1 MSNRRRIISPLRPRD
16 KAMGFED
23 SGRDSSLSVRSISAF
38 DHQPHHQPDEDEYD
52 DEGAAI
58 PDIPTR
64 KSSRAQ
70 NIVDFITSPEAFKNV
85 RRTKFKEDMNP
96 HAQNLGVPQVSR
108 PSSSSSNRDQPSSG
122 RIANLRDQA
131 PIERAPSPRA
141 PQSPRSPRDQ
151 GPAERMTNVQD
162 HEPAERAA
170 AIRHYA
176 SAERLPSTR
185 DYHTPQNRRRSVG
198 PDDQLSVAQ
207 STTQRSMFSSK
218 SQMNSSSSSLFA
230 PTSLPPLQTKGGD
243 VDNLEPLAEE
253 EVDPSSF
260 DLVVPA
266 HSLGKQYSL
275 ETQSELLFSVKH
287 LGIIFDDPVLLQ
299 RFTTYLCAYRP
310 QSVRIL
316 VYYLDALKALK
327 AIQYANAVT
336 EALAPID
343 GLDYTKASPAK
354 TMNCGLK
361 EKMTKAFE
369 TIANHDLPAYITHTY
384 VQTVSLTIK
393 RRIADTLPVH
403 LRDMSEG
410 LAEVFCLTDPSR
422 PDNPIVFASEEF
434 HKTTQYGMDYVL
446 GRNCRFLQGPK
457 TNPFSVQ
464 RIREKLLAGKEHVE
478 TFLNYR
484 RDGSPF
490 MNLLMVAPLFD
501 SRGQVRYHIGAQVD
515 VSGLVKESAGLESLE
530 RLVARENPELLPHH
544 YQQPQSPTKPDHK
557 RSRHAKFSADAVSVR
572 TNGNGVE
579 KTNGGDPQQSGGEIR
594 DEFRELAAMF
604 TMQELRTVRESGGA
618 LHRVHQEDI
627 SSTDNVANWRKPRV
641 LIRDDMTLDRRD
653 SDPVLHDTAA
663 MYASGE
669 AANAEAAAF
678 SPTNNNTNNG
688 GGHRRI
694 GSNGTD
700 HNGKAASVH
709 SSERIYMG
717 PDPSSS
723 SSANIGGG
731 RLSGVY
737 EHYLLVRPYPSLKIL
752 FASPSLRVPG
762 MLQSSFLSRVGGS
775 PRLRD
780 AIETAFADGQGV
792 TAKVRWL
799 SSAATRSGGAAS
811 DEGRGRWIHATPLLG
826 SNGAVGVWMVVL
838 VDDEAEAAR
847 RLPREAPPVE
857 RYVNG
862 RHPRFDGYTPSEDGM
877 SLGGFAEEQQ
887 QHYQHYSQPPPPP
900 RRGDNV
906 GARRAP
912 AVADNFAERERE
924 NTHEVRAP
932 PMRNPNRARSEVSRI
947 DSF

>member
-1 MSNRRRIISPLRPRD
+1 MQDP
-16 KAMGFED
+16 
-23 SGRDSSLSVRSISAF
+23 
-38 DHQPHHQPDEDEYD
+38 
-52 DEGAAI
+52 
-58 PDIPTR
+58 
-64 KSSRAQ
+64 
-70 NIVDFITSPEAFKNV
+70 
-85 RRTKFKEDMNP
+85 
-96 HAQNLGVPQVSR
+96 
-108 PSSSSSNRDQPSSG
+108 
-122 RIANLRDQA
+122 
-131 PIERAPSPRA
+131 
-141 PQSPRSPRDQ
+141 
-151 GPAERMTNVQD
+151 GPAERA
-162 HEPAERAA
+162 P
-170 AIRHYA
+170 AIRQVA

-185 DYHTPQNRRRSVG
+185 EYSTPQTRRRSVG
-198 PDDQLSVAQ
+198 PDDQLSIAQ
-207 STTQRSMFSSK
+207 SKTQRSMFSTR
-218 SQMNSSSSSLFA
+218 SQMNSSSSSLFS
-230 PTSLPPLQTKGGD
+230 PTSLPPLQTKGGE

-253 EVDPSSF
+253 EVDPAWF

-287 LGIIFDDPVLLQ
+287 LGVIFDDPVLLQ

-343 GLDYTKASPAK
+343 GLDYTKATPAK
-354 TMNCGLK
+354 TMNHGLK
-361 EKMTKAFE
+361 EKMRQAFE

-393 RRIADTLPVH
+393 RRIADTLPIH

-457 TNPFSVQ
+457 TNPFSVK
-464 RIREKLLAGKEHVE
+464 RIKEKLEAGKEHVE

-501 SRGQVRYHIGAQVD
+501 SRGMVRYHIGAQVD
-515 VSGLVKESAGLESLE
+515 VSGLVKESAGLDSLE
-530 RLVARENPELLPHH
+530 RLVARENPELLPQH
-544 YQQPQSPTKPDHK
+544 YQQQSPQKPDH
-557 RSRHAKFSADAVSVR
+557 RRARHAKFSDAASVR
-572 TNGNGVE
+572 TTNGNGVE
-579 KTNGGDPQQSGGEIR
+579 KLNGGAGAGDQPQNGNGNDGEIR

-627 SSTDNVANWRKPRV
+627 SSTDNVANWNKPRI
-641 LIRDDMTLDRRD
+641 LIRDDTTLDRRD

-663 MYASGE
+663 MYA
-669 AANAEAAAF
+669 AN
-678 SPTNNNTNNG
+678 TNNNNTSTAAIAPSS
-688 GGHRRI
+688 HRRI
-694 GSNGTD
+694 GSGN
-700 HNGKAASVH
+700 AASVH

-717 PDPSSS
+717 PDPSSPAPS
-723 SSANIGGG
+723 VSAANIGGG

-780 AIETAFADGQGV
+780 AIESALADGQGV

-799 SSAATRSGGAAS
+799 SSRRRGKAP
-811 DEGRGRWIHATPLLG
+811 GRGRWIHATPLLG

-838 VDDEAEAAR
+838 VDDEAEASR
-847 RLPREAPPVE
+847 RVPREAPPVE

-862 RHPRFDGYTPSEDGM
+862 RRPKFDPRLGGVGDYAPSEDGL
-877 SLGGFAEEQQ
+877 SLGASPRSSSSSRREEAIMLGRGGL
-887 QHYQHYSQPPPPP
+887 
-900 RRGDNV
+900 RRSWRS
-906 GARRAP
+906 RR
-912 AVADNFAERERE
+912 
-924 NTHEVRAP
+924 
-932 PMRNPNRARSEVSRI
+932 
-947 DSF
+947 

>member
-1 MSNRRRIISPLRPRD
+1 MSGRRRIISPLRPQD
-16 KAMGFED
+16 KSTGFED
-23 SGRDSSLSVRSISAF
+23 NGRDSSLSVRSISAF
-38 DHQPHHQPDEDEYD
+38 DHHHHHQQDEEEYD

-70 NIVDFITSPEAFKNV
+70 NVVDFLTSPEAFKNV
-85 RRTKFKEDMNP
+85 RRTKFKEDLKPN
-96 HAQNLGVPQVSR
+96 AQNLGVPQVSR
-108 PSSSSSNRDQPSSG
+108 PSSSSSSRDQPSSG
-122 RIANLRDQA
+122 RIADLRDQA
-131 PIERAPSPRA
+131 PTERASSPQT

-151 GPAERMTNVQD
+151 GPAERLSSMQQQ
-162 HEPAERAA
+162 EPAERAPA
-170 AIRHYA
+170 VRHYA
-176 SAERLPSTR
+176 SAERLPNTR
-185 DYHTPQNRRRSVG
+185 DHHVPQNRRRSVG

-207 STTQRSMFSSK
+207 STTQRSMFSSR

-230 PTSLPPLQTKGGD
+230 PTSLPALQTKGGD

-253 EVDPSSF
+253 EVDPASF

-287 LGIIFDDPVLLQ
+287 LGVIFDDPVLLQ

-336 EALAPID
+336 EALAPIE

-361 EKMTKAFE
+361 EKMSRAFE

-464 RIREKLLAGKEHVE
+464 RIREKLEAGKEHVE

-515 VSGLVKESAGLESLE
+515 VSGLVKESAGLDSLE
-530 RLVARENPELLPHH
+530 RLVARENPELMPHH

-557 RSRHAKFSADAVSVR
+557 RSRHAKFSTDAVSLKT
-572 TNGNGVE
+572 TNGNGVD
-579 KTNGGDPQQSGGEIR
+579 KPNGGDPQQSGGEIR

-627 SSTDNVANWRKPRV
+627 SSTDNVANWHKPRV

-663 MYASGE
+663 MYASGD
-669 AANAEAAAF
+669 AANASAAAF
-678 SPTNNNTNNG
+678 SPPHNTTS
-688 GGHRRI
+688 HRRI
-694 GSNGTD
+694 GSNGTNM
-700 HNGKAASVH
+700 NGKPASVH

-717 PDPSSS
+717 PDPSSP

-775 PRLRD
+775 PRLHD

-792 TAKVRWL
+792 TAKIRWL
-799 SSAATRSGGAAS
+799 SSVAMRNGGAG
-811 DEGRGRWIHATPLLG
+811 DEGRSRWIHATPLLG

-847 RLPREAPPVE
+847 RVPREAPPVE

-862 RHPRFDGYTPSEDGM
+862 RHPRFDGYAPSEDGM

-887 QHYQHYSQPPPPP
+887 QHYQYSQP
-900 RRGDNV
+900 RRG
-906 GARRAP
+906 GQRGGQEGPGGGLCRP
-912 AVADNFAERERE
+912 R
-924 NTHEVRAP
+924 T
-932 PMRNPNRARSEVSRI
+932 
-947 DSF
+947 

>member
-1 MSNRRRIISPLRPRD
+1 M
-16 KAMGFED
+16 
-23 SGRDSSLSVRSISAF
+23 
-38 DHQPHHQPDEDEYD
+38 
-52 DEGAAI
+52 
-58 PDIPTR
+58 
-64 KSSRAQ
+64 
-70 NIVDFITSPEAFKNV
+70 
-85 RRTKFKEDMNP
+85 
-96 HAQNLGVPQVSR
+96 
-108 PSSSSSNRDQPSSG
+108 
-122 RIANLRDQA
+122 
-131 PIERAPSPRA
+131 
-141 PQSPRSPRDQ
+141 
-151 GPAERMTNVQD
+151 QD
-162 HEPAERAA
+162 HEPAEKGQT
-170 AIRHYA
+170 IRHYS
-176 SAERLPSTR
+176 SAERLPSMR

-207 STTQRSMFSSK
+207 STTQRSMFSSR
-218 SQMNSSSSSLFA
+218 SQMNSSSSSLFS
-230 PTSLPPLQTKGGD
+230 PTSLPALQTKGGD

-253 EVDPSSF
+253 EVDPASF

-266 HSLGKQYSL
+266 HSLGKQFSL

-287 LGIIFDDPVLLQ
+287 LGVIFDDPVLLQ

-310 QSVRIL
+310 QSVRVL
-316 VYYLDALKALK
+316 VYYLDAMKALK
-327 AIQYANAVT
+327 AIQYANAVS

-343 GLDYTKASPAK
+343 GLDYTKALPAK

-361 EKMTKAFE
+361 EKMRQAFE
-369 TIANHDLPAYITHTY
+369 TLANHDLPAYITHTY

-457 TNPFSVQ
+457 TNPFSVK
-464 RIREKLLAGKEHVE
+464 RIKEKLEAGKEHVE

-501 SRGQVRYHIGAQVD
+501 SRGKVRYHIGAQVD
-515 VSGLVKESAGLESLE
+515 VSGLVKESAGLDSLE

-544 YQQPQSPTKPDHK
+544 YQQQQQSAQKSDHK
-557 RSRHAKFSADAVSVR
+557 RTRHAKFGDAASVR
-572 TNGNGVE
+572 TNGNSVE
-579 KTNGGDPQQSGGEIR
+579 KANGGGSGSGDHQLNGGETR

-627 SSTDNVANWRKPRV
+627 SSTDKVSNWHKPRILV
-641 LIRDDMTLDRRD
+641 RDDAALDRRD
-653 SDPVLHDTAA
+653 SDPVLHET
-663 MYASGE
+663 YAVQEPGAPS
-669 AANAEAAAF
+669 
-678 SPTNNNTNNG
+678 
-688 GGHRRI
+688 GHRRL
-694 GSNGTD
+694 GSGGS
-700 HNGKAASVH
+700 GKPISVH
-709 SSERIYMG
+709 SSERIYIG
-717 PDPSSS
+717 PDASSPSSS
-723 SSANIGGG
+723 NIGGG

-775 PRLRD
+775 PRLRE
-780 AIETAFADGQGV
+780 AIESALADGQGV

-799 SSAATRSGGAAS
+799 SSVSGTAASRTLADENGAAA
-811 DEGRGRWIHATPLLG
+811 GRGRWIHATPLLG
-826 SNGAVGVWMVVL
+826 SNGTVGVWMVVL
-838 VDDEAEAAR
+838 VDDEAEASR

-862 RHPRFDGYTPSEDGM
+862 RRPRFDGRFGGVGDYAPSEDVM
-877 SLGGFAEEQQ
+877 SLGGFAEEQHHQ
-887 QHYQHYSQPPPPP
+887 QQQEQQQEQ
-900 RRGDNV
+900 RRGDSV
-906 GARRAP
+906 GARRVP
-912 AVADNFAERERE
+912 ADVAE
-924 NTHEVRAP
+924 P
-932 PMRNPNRARSEVSRI
+932 PTRNPNRARSPEITRI

>member
-1 MSNRRRIISPLRPRD
+1 MSARRRIISPLRPMD
-16 KAMGFED
+16 KVQGYPEE
-23 SGRDSSLSVRSISAF
+23 GRESSLSVRSISAF
-38 DHQPHHQPDEDEYD
+38 DHHPGQHPQEEEEYD
-52 DEGAAI
+52 EEGAAI

-70 NIVDFITSPEAFKNV
+70 DLVDFITSPEAFKNV
-85 RRTKFKEDMNP
+85 RKTKFKEEINHNP
-96 HAQNLGVPQVSR
+96 HSQSLGVPQVSR
-108 PSSSSSNRDQPSSG
+108 PNSSSSNREQPSSG
-122 RIANLRDQA
+122 RLSSLRDNA
-131 PIERAPSPRA
+131 PTERAASPRT
-141 PQSPRSPRDQ
+141 PQSPRFPQDQ
-151 GPAERMTNVQD
+151 GPGERLSSMQD
-162 HEPAERAA
+162 HEPAERGQT
-170 AIRHYA
+170 IRQYS
-176 SAERLPSTR
+176 SAERLPSAR
-185 DYHTPQNRRRSVG
+185 DYHTPQSRRRSVG

-207 STTQRSMFSSK
+207 STTQRSMFSSR
-218 SQMNSSSSSLFA
+218 SQMNSSSSSLML
-230 PTSLPPLQTKGGD
+230 PTSLPALQTKGGD

-253 EVDPSSF
+253 EVDPASF

-266 HSLGKQYSL
+266 HSLGMQYSL
-275 ETQSELLFSVKH
+275 ETQAELLFSVKH
-287 LGIIFDDPVLLQ
+287 LSVIFDDPVLLQ
-299 RFTTYLCAYRP
+299 RFTTYLCSYRP

-316 VYYLDALKALK
+316 VYYLDAMKALK

-343 GLDYTKASPAK
+343 GLEYTKAFPAK

-361 EKMTKAFE
+361 EKMRQAFE

-457 TNPFSVQ
+457 TNPFSVK
-464 RIREKLLAGKEHVE
+464 RIREKLEAGKEHVE

-501 SRGQVRYHIGAQVD
+501 SRGKVRYHIGAQVD
-515 VSGLVKESAGLESLE
+515 VSGLVKESAGLDSLE
-530 RLVARENPELLPHH
+530 RLVARENPELMPHH
-544 YQQPQSPTKPDHK
+544 YQQQQQSPQKPDHK
-557 RSRHAKFSADAVSVR
+557 RTRHAKFGDAASVR
-572 TNGNGVE
+572 THGNGVEKANGVE
-579 KTNGGDPQQSGGEIR
+579 KTNGASNGDYQLNGGEAR

-627 SSTDNVANWRKPRV
+627 SSTENVANWHKPRILV
-641 LIRDDMTLDRRD
+641 RDDAELDRRD
-653 SDPVLHDTAA
+653 SDPVLHDS
-663 MYASGE
+663 YAVQDPGT
-669 AANAEAAAF
+669 NASNAGIAP
-678 SPTNNNTNNG
+678 SS
-688 GGHRRI
+688 HRRI
-694 GSNGTD
+694 GSGGNP
-700 HNGKAASVH
+700 ASVH

-717 PDPSSS
+717 PDPSSPS
-723 SSANIGGG
+723 SSPLNIGGG

-762 MLQSSFLSRVGGS
+762 MLQSSFLSRCGGS
-775 PRLRD
+775 PRLRE
-780 AIETAFADGQGV
+780 AIESALADGQGV

-799 SSAATRSGGAAS
+799 SSVSGSAAS
-811 DEGRGRWIHATPLLG
+811 QNVEDGTTPGRGRWIHATPLLG

-838 VDDEAEAAR
+838 VDDEAEASR
-847 RLPREAPPVE
+847 RHPREAPPVE
-857 RYVNG
+857 RYING
-862 RHPRFDGYTPSEDGM
+862 RRPRFNNQFGGAGDYAPSEDGL
-877 SLGGFAEEQQ
+877 SLGGFAEKQHHQQQQ
-887 QHYQHYSQPPPPP
+887 QHQP

-906 GARRAP
+906 GARRVP
-912 AVADNFAERERE
+912 ADFAE
-924 NTHEVRAP
+924 P
-932 PMRNPNRARSEVSRI
+932 PMRNANRARSSEITRI